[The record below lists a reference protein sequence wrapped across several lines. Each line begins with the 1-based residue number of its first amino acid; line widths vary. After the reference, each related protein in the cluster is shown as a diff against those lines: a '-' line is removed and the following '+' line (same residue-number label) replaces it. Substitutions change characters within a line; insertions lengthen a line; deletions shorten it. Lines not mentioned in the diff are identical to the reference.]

1 MAFSLFKPPNK
12 MIAEEKRKI
21 EEFES
26 KISEKLDVAMQKDFE
41 IDQLRGEKQRAIEG
55 LQKDNSVLKAR
66 IKELETQIFEE
77 RKKKHQ
83 DIQMISEERAGG
95 DSLTEEFGGGARSSE
110 ASQASEDSASFIG

>member
-83 DIQMISEERAGG
+83 DIQMISEERTKISDHLKILEDEKYGLSEKLAEVQKMH
-95 DSLTEEFGGGARSSE
+95 EE
-110 ASQASEDSASFIG
+110 